1 MHVVSPSGAYVTLQ
15 QKLAAEQDTVERLL
29 ETSPEQALNP
39 ERQAGTATAH
49 EESPAGFGASPS
61 LSQTAWMGDNNA

>member
-1 MHVVSPSGAYVTLQ
+1 VTLQ
-15 QKLAAEQDTVERLL
+15 QKLAAEQDTAER
-29 ETSPEQALNP
+29 SPEQALNP